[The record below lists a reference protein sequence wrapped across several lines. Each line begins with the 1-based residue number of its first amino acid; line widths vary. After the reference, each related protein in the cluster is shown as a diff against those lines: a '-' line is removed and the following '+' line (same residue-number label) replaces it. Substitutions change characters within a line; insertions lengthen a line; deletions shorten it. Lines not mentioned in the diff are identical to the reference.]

1 VNKAIAYVEDDDL
14 IRENYAELLSE
25 SGFEVTTYSNP
36 KDALAAFSQKMPNLV
51 LLDITLGR
59 ERDAGFQLCSDIRKL
74 SSTVQIVFLT
84 SHDGEIDKISGLRLG
99 ADDYITKDVSID
111 YIVVRLEALFRRL
124 ESLGVRSEEPA
135 ATKASLQP
143 ESEPGD
149 IVLDHPRSQVS
160 WKGLDVDLPLTQYW
174 IVECLASEPGQVKSH
189 RQLMHAAN
197 ILVESNTIVAH
208 VKSIRAEF
216 MKLDPEFDQ
225 IRTERGRGYR
235 WII

>member
-1 VNKAIAYVEDDDL
+1 MNKAIAYVEDDDL
-14 IRENYAELLSE
+14 IRENYAELLGE
-25 SGFEVTTYSNP
+25 SGFEVTTYSNS
-36 KDALAAFSQKMPNLV
+36 KDAMVAFSQKMPNLV

-74 SSTVQIVFLT
+74 SSIVQIVFLT
-84 SHDGEIDKISGLRLG
+84 SHDGEIDKVSGLRLG

-135 ATKASLQP
+135 DTKTGLQP
-143 ESEPGD
+143 ESDLRD
-149 IVLDHPRSQVS
+149 IVLDRHRSKIS
-160 WKGLDVDLPLTQYW
+160 WKGLDVDLPLTHYW

-189 RQLMHAAN
+189 RELMHAAN
-197 ILVESNTIVAH
+197 ILVEPNTIVAH
-208 VKSIRAEF
+208 VKSIRACF
-216 MKLDPEFDQ
+216 MELDPEFDH

-235 WII
+235 WIS